1 MALVVPAVPVVQ
13 QPTVAQELQ
22 VVPAEREVSV
32 LLAQQEARAQQN
44 SAQAE
49 PAVPVA
55 LVVPVAPVVA
65 EPRAG

>member
-1 MALVVPAVPVVQ
+1 MVPVVPAVPVVQ

-22 VVPAEREVSV
+22 GVPAEWEVSV

-49 PAVPVA
+49 PAVQ
-55 LVVPVAPVVA
+55 VAPVVPAAA